1 MRKLERILISCI
13 AFSLLLSVIPSA
25 SQSML
30 QVQEE
35 KGTNI
40 LDYSFEKP
48 IIADGF
54 KEPYKLITIPGL
66 TNHAFPGEPVIPFKT
81 ARILIPH
88 DEEIQDIQVISGNKI
103 YLGKFYLQPAQ
114 EAFPLSYR
122 GKIEETPPNEV
133 IYNSKEPYPE
143 NLYSKVGIQQKRG
156 YQILILNLYP
166 IEYNPKSMDLSYFDS
181 FKVVV
186 KTKKAGIREESLFR
200 GLSQD
205 RGLLYTIVDN
215 PEVIRTY
222 DFEVKMQRS
231 SPLLQGQCDYVIITN
246 DELKNAPR
254 PYNFQALADWKNSR
268 GITTTIVT
276 VEEIYAN
283 YSGVDNQTKI
293 RDFIRDAYLNNGIT
307 YVLLGGDAD
316 GADVGGESGD
326 NIVPVRG
333 LWAWDHETDP
343 PNIPSDLYY
352 ACLDGTY
359 DYDGDGTYG
368 EPNDGPAGGEVD
380 LMAEVYVGRAP
391 VDSASELS
399 NFVRKTINYESSS
412 NAPYLRDV
420 WMVGELLWSGGGD
433 GDCFVEEAVYKGN
446 VANPEET
453 LNPLRELRDEALK
466 KEYVNLYYE
475 YSPDVKKILI
485 EEPGLL
491 IDTAKLIVKYKPGV
505 KYVIEK
511 ETGEDLQINEKDI
524 EQLISYIKRLE
535 SEIIEREKEIGVK
548 RSSVIIELLKEFE
561 EQIKA
566 SEGLT
571 FSQALQSSIYFD
583 DSGAKL
589 GGELSGE
596 TWGGDYKDEVANGS
610 CAHGYC
616 TVGFPPTYNTSML
629 YDRDY
634 PGHDWPNSEII
645 SIINN
650 NTHIINHLGHSDVN
664 YVMKMYNSDADTLT
678 NNKYFFGY
686 SQGCYAGSFDNRDDN
701 GNYLSY
707 DSVVEHLVTNPTGA
721 FGFIANS
728 RYGWGEKGSTDGP
741 SQHYDRQFWDAV
753 FGENIANIG
762 KALQDSKEDNI
773 GSVSSGVMRFCYYEI
788 NLLGDPETS
797 IQVFRP
803 EHDLAALIDA
813 PSFVEPNEEIN
824 INATIFNYGNN
835 IENNI
840 QVQFLVDGTL
850 TDTQIILSLP
860 VGSSTNVNFIW
871 SSSIE
876 GQYNLSIH
884 AVPVLGEDHT
894 ANNIVSQSL
903 SIVALAEAVDNTNL
917 SLSTGGD
924 STWANDTSTYWYDED
939 SARSGNISNN
949 QDTWMQTTVQG
960 PGLLSF
966 YWKVSSESG
975 YDFLRFYI
983 DAEQQDRISG
993 EADWQEKTYSLS
1005 SGNHTMSWV
1014 YEKDGSVSRGS
1025 DCGWVD
1031 KVVISAFPSF
1041 PELAE
1046 AVDNTNLS
1054 LATYGDALWINDTST
1069 YWYDGDSARSGNIS
1083 NNQNTRMQ
1091 TTVQGP
1097 GLLSFH
1103 WKVSSES
1110 GYDFLRF
1117 YIDAEQQDR
1126 ISGEVDWQEKTYS
1139 LSSGNH
1145 TIKWGYTKDYSVSRG
1160 SDCGWVDKVV
1170 ISAFPSSSELAEA
1183 VDNTNLSLGTCGDAL
1198 WINDTSTYWYD
1209 GDSARSGNISNNQ
1222 DTWMQTTV
1230 QGPGLLSFYW
1240 KVSSESGYDFLRFY
1254 IDAEQQDRISGEVDW
1269 QEKTYSLSSGNHT
1282 MSWIYEKDGSV
1293 SRGSDCGWVDKVVI
1307 SAFPSFPELAEAVDN
1322 TNLSLSTGGDSTWAN
1337 DTSTYWY
1344 DEDSA
1349 RSGNISNNQD
1359 TWMQTTVQGP
1369 GLLSFY
1375 WKVSSESGYDFLRF
1389 YIDAE
1394 QQDRISGEVDWQEK
1408 TYSLSSGNHTISW
1421 VYEKDG
1427 SVSRGSDCGWVD
1439 KIVITPINILPTASF
1454 IYTPSN
1460 PIVNQTITF
1469 NASESYDPDGNITNY
1484 KWNFGEGNIT
1494 NTTEPII
1501 THSYSQVGT
1510 YTVTLTVTDNEGAI
1524 DATSQNVTVNIAEPS
1539 IPTISIGNI
1548 SAVPNYTTPK
1558 PIIITNVDDLG
1569 YIDVNLTYDPSV
1581 ARVIGATGTPFDM
1594 TTNNLQNSASGWVR
1608 ISGMQTI
1615 GSGLNS
1621 PITLSTLTFE
1631 AVGNEGDS
1639 TPLNIVIESM
1649 GYSNATPITTYMVNN
1664 GTFTIRPPAYNISIS
1679 TDSPKKITTKNINAT
1694 YMITLKNTGEITD
1707 NYTLSV
1713 TNTNG
1718 AAVANLSVDS
1728 IANLAV
1734 GAAETV
1740 LLNVTD
1746 DDTFGTYNVTVN
1758 VISQNEP
1765 SKSDN
1770 VTVMTTVA
1778 PSISIGDI
1786 TAATNGEATGAII
1799 IKYVDDVGTA
1809 DVTLTYNPNVVQVI
1823 SATDT
1828 PFDATTNNLLNN
1840 ASGWVRIAGM
1850 QMVAVGLNSPITLCT
1865 LTFKAVGN
1873 EGGSTPLT
1881 LSVNSMAYSN
1891 ATLITTYVDN
1901 GIFTVLPGEKGDVDG
1916 NPGVTMIDAMYL
1928 AKHVVG
1934 LPGFET
1940 IDEYAAGVDG
1950 NPGVTMIDAMYLAKH
1965 VVGLPGFEVLQ

>member
-924 STWANDTSTYWYDED
+924 STWANDTSTYWYD
-939 SARSGNISNN
+939 G
-949 QDTWMQTTVQG
+949 
-960 PGLLSF
+960 
-966 YWKVSSESG
+966 
-975 YDFLRFYI
+975 
-983 DAEQQDRISG
+983 
-993 EADWQEKTYSLS
+993 
-1005 SGNHTMSWV
+1005 
-1014 YEKDGSVSRGS
+1014 
-1025 DCGWVD
+1025 
-1031 KVVISAFPSF
+1031 
-1041 PELAE
+1041 
-1046 AVDNTNLS
+1046 
-1054 LATYGDALWINDTST
+1054 
-1069 YWYDGDSARSGNIS
+1069 
-1083 NNQNTRMQ
+1083 
-1091 TTVQGP
+1091 
-1097 GLLSFH
+1097 
-1103 WKVSSES
+1103 
-1110 GYDFLRF
+1110 
-1117 YIDAEQQDR
+1117 
-1126 ISGEVDWQEKTYS
+1126 
-1139 LSSGNH
+1139 
-1145 TIKWGYTKDYSVSRG
+1145 
-1160 SDCGWVDKVV
+1160 
-1170 ISAFPSSSELAEA
+1170 
-1183 VDNTNLSLGTCGDAL
+1183 
-1198 WINDTSTYWYD
+1198 
-1209 GDSARSGNISNNQ
+1209 
-1222 DTWMQTTV
+1222 
-1230 QGPGLLSFYW
+1230 
-1240 KVSSESGYDFLRFY
+1240 
-1254 IDAEQQDRISGEVDW
+1254 
-1269 QEKTYSLSSGNHT
+1269 
-1282 MSWIYEKDGSV
+1282 
-1293 SRGSDCGWVDKVVI
+1293 
-1307 SAFPSFPELAEAVDN
+1307 
-1322 TNLSLSTGGDSTWAN
+1322 
-1337 DTSTYWY
+1337 
-1344 DEDSA
+1344 DSA